1 MNKKLLTFAALIT
14 TSLIASSVTQS
25 NTTSVTHEEPVDLSV
40 LNEPDTCS
48 WDPTVQQFLK

>member
-1 MNKKLLTFAALIT
+1 MNKKLLAIAALIT

-25 NTTSVTHEEPVDLSV
+25 NTTSVTHEEPVDPSV
-40 LNEPDTCS
+40 LNELDTCS